1 MSLLDAS
8 QYQLLASGMVVTLQL
23 FLVSWV
29 MAFTIAVT
37 LVVVRA
43 TNLAPC
49 RWLVDAYVEYH
60 RNVPL
65 LVQVLFWYFGMPEL
79 LPEGFRMWLYQHNAE
94 MSLAA
99 IALALGSA
107 AYIAEDIRS
116 GLRAIPG
123 TQFEAARALGASYLQ
138 CMRFVIVPQAVRI
151 SIPPLV
157 GRALLLFKNTSVAMA
172 IGVMELTYQAREIE
186 NETYRTFA
194 TFGAATLMYLLGSFL
209 IMLIG
214 SRIYARYRLNREA
227 TVLDLLSQY
236 WPTLLVGQY

>member
-8 QYQLLASGMVVTLQL
+8 QYQLLASGMLVTVQL
-23 FLVSWV
+23 FLVAWV

-49 RWLVDAYVEYH
+49 RWVVDAYVEYH

-79 LPEGFRMWLYQHNAE
+79 LPEGFRMWLYEHNAE

-107 AYIAEDIRS
+107 AYISEDIRS

-194 TFGAATLMYLLGSFL
+194 TFGAATIMYLLGSFL
-209 IMLIG
+209 IMAVG
-214 SRIYARYRLNREA
+214 SRIYARYRLNRGGHGA
-227 TVLDLLSQY
+227 
-236 WPTLLVGQY
+236 

>member
-1 MSLLDAS
+1 MSLLDVS
-8 QYQLLASGMVVTLQL
+8 QYQLLAGGMVVTLQL

-214 SRIYARYRLNREA
+214 SRIYARYRLNRGGHGA
-227 TVLDLLSQY
+227 
-236 WPTLLVGQY
+236 

>member
-1 MSLLDAS
+1 MFFLDAHYLS
-8 QYQLLASGMVVTLQL
+8 QLADGMMTTVQL
-23 FLVSWV
+23 FLVAWV
-29 MAFTIAVT
+29 LAFTLAVL
-37 LVVVRA
+37 LVVIRT

-49 RWLVDAYVEYH
+49 RWFVDAYVEYH

-79 LPEGFRMWLYQHNAE
+79 LPEGVRGWLYQHNAE
-94 MSLAA
+94 LSLAA
-99 IALALGSA
+99 IALGLGSA

-123 TQFEAARALGASYLQ
+123 TQFEAARALGSSYLQ
-138 CMRFVIVPQAVRI
+138 CMRHVIVPQALRI

-172 IGVMELTYQAREIE
+172 IGVVELTYQAREIE

-209 IMLIG
+209 LMFIG
-214 SRIYARYRLNREA
+214 SRVYARYNIGSGGRRA
-227 TVLDLLSQY
+227 
-236 WPTLLVGQY
+236 

>member
-1 MSLLDAS
+1 LAWAARLQEIDRFMSLLDAS
-8 QYQLLASGMVVTLQL
+8 QYQLLASGMLVTVQL
-23 FLVSWV
+23 FLVAWV

-49 RWLVDAYVEYH
+49 RWVVDAYVEYH

-79 LPEGFRMWLYQHNAE
+79 LPEGFRMWLYEHNAE

-194 TFGAATLMYLLGSFL
+194 TFGAATIMYLLGSFL
-209 IMLIG
+209 IMAIG
-214 SRIYARYRLNREA
+214 SRIYARYRLNRGGHGA
-227 TVLDLLSQY
+227 
-236 WPTLLVGQY
+236 

>member
-8 QYQLLASGMVVTLQL
+8 QYQLLVSGMVVTLQL

-214 SRIYARYRLNREA
+214 SRIYARYRLNRGGHGA
-227 TVLDLLSQY
+227 
-236 WPTLLVGQY
+236 

>member
-116 GLRAIPG
+116 GLRAIPS

-214 SRIYARYRLNREA
+214 SRIYARYRLNRGGHGA
-227 TVLDLLSQY
+227 
-236 WPTLLVGQY
+236 

>member
-8 QYQLLASGMVVTLQL
+8 QYQLLLSGMGVTLQL

-79 LPEGFRMWLYQHNAE
+79 LPEGFRLWLYQHNAE

-194 TFGAATLMYLLGSFL
+194 TFGAATIMYLLGSFL

-214 SRIYARYRLNREA
+214 SRIYARYRLNRGGHGA
-227 TVLDLLSQY
+227 
-236 WPTLLVGQY
+236 

>member
-1 MSLLDAS
+1 MSFLDAS
-8 QYQLLASGMVVTLQL
+8 QYQLLLSGMAVTVQL
-23 FLVSWV
+23 FLVAWV
-29 MAFTIAVT
+29 MAFSIAVT

-49 RWLVDAYVEYH
+49 RWVVDAYVEYH

-214 SRIYARYRLNREA
+214 SRIYARYRLNRGGHGA
-227 TVLDLLSQY
+227 
-236 WPTLLVGQY
+236 

>member
-8 QYQLLASGMVVTLQL
+8 QYQLLASGMLVTVQL
-23 FLVSWV
+23 FLVAWV

-49 RWLVDAYVEYH
+49 RWVVDAYVEYH

-79 LPEGFRMWLYQHNAE
+79 LPEGFRMWLYEHNAE

-138 CMRFVIVPQAVRI
+138 CMRFVILPQAVRI

-194 TFGAATLMYLLGSFL
+194 TFGAATIMYLLGSFL
-209 IMLIG
+209 IMAVG
-214 SRIYARYRLNREA
+214 SRIYARYRLNRGGHGA
-227 TVLDLLSQY
+227 
-236 WPTLLVGQY
+236 

>member
-8 QYQLLASGMVVTLQL
+8 QYQLLASGMAVTLQL

-49 RWLVDAYVEYH
+49 RWVVDAYVEYH

-79 LPEGFRMWLYQHNAE
+79 LPEGFRLWLYQHNAE

-214 SRIYARYRLNREA
+214 SRIYARYRLNRGGHGA
-227 TVLDLLSQY
+227 
-236 WPTLLVGQY
+236 

>member
-1 MSLLDAS
+1 MNLLDAT
-8 QYQLLASGMVVTLQL
+8 QYQQLLSGMVVTVQL
-23 FLVSWV
+23 FLVAWV
-29 MAFTIAVT
+29 MAFAIAVT

-194 TFGAATLMYLLGSFL
+194 TFGAATIMYLLGSFL
-209 IMLIG
+209 IMFIG
-214 SRIYARYRLNREA
+214 SRIYDRYRLSRGGRNA
-227 TVLDLLSQY
+227 
-236 WPTLLVGQY
+236 

>member
-8 QYQLLASGMVVTLQL
+8 QYQLLLSGMAITVQL
-23 FLVSWV
+23 FLVAWV
-29 MAFTIAVT
+29 LAFSIAVT

-49 RWLVDAYVEYH
+49 RWVVDAYVEYH

-79 LPEGFRMWLYQHNAE
+79 LPEGVRLWLYDHNAE

-99 IALALGSA
+99 IALGLGSA

-138 CMRFVIVPQAVRI
+138 CMRFVIVPQALRI

-194 TFGAATLMYLLGSFL
+194 TFGAATIMYLLGSFL
-209 IMLIG
+209 IMAIG
-214 SRIYARYRLNREA
+214 SRIYARYRLNRGGHGA
-227 TVLDLLSQY
+227 
-236 WPTLLVGQY
+236 

>member
-1 MSLLDAS
+1 MLTT
-8 QYQLLASGMVVTLQL
+8 VQL

-29 MAFTIAVT
+29 LAFTLAVL
-37 LVVVRA
+37 LVVIRS
-43 TNLAPC
+43 TELWPC
-49 RWLVDAYVEYH
+49 RLFVSAYVEYH

-79 LPEGFRMWLYQHNAE
+79 LPEVVREWLYAHNAE
-94 MSLAA
+94 LSLAA
-99 IALALGSA
+99 IALGLGSA

-194 TFGAATLMYLLGSFL
+194 TFGAATLMYLLGSIL

-214 SRIYARYRLNREA
+214 SRN
-227 TVLDLLSQY
+227 
-236 WPTLLVGQY
+236 

>member
-8 QYQLLASGMVVTLQL
+8 QYQLLFSGMGVTLQL

-194 TFGAATLMYLLGSFL
+194 TFGAATIMYLLGSFL

-214 SRIYARYRLNREA
+214 SRIYARYRLNQGGHGA
-227 TVLDLLSQY
+227 
-236 WPTLLVGQY
+236 

>member
-8 QYQLLASGMVVTLQL
+8 QYQLLFSGMVVTVQL
-23 FLVSWV
+23 FLVAWV
-29 MAFTIAVT
+29 MAFAIAVT

-49 RWLVDAYVEYH
+49 RWVVDAYVEYH

-79 LPEGFRMWLYQHNAE
+79 LPEGLRLWLYDHNAE

-138 CMRFVIVPQAVRI
+138 CMRFVIVPQALRI

-194 TFGAATLMYLLGSFL
+194 TFGAATIMYLLGSFL
-209 IMLIG
+209 IMAVG
-214 SRIYARYRLNREA
+214 SRIYARYRLNRGGHGA
-227 TVLDLLSQY
+227 
-236 WPTLLVGQY
+236 

>member
-214 SRIYARYRLNREA
+214 SRIYACYRLNRGGHGA
-227 TVLDLLSQY
+227 
-236 WPTLLVGQY
+236 

>member
-29 MAFTIAVT
+29 MAFTIAVM

-214 SRIYARYRLNREA
+214 SRIYARYRLNRGGHGA
-227 TVLDLLSQY
+227 
-236 WPTLLVGQY
+236 

>member
-8 QYQLLASGMVVTLQL
+8 QYQLLVSGMGVTLQL

-194 TFGAATLMYLLGSFL
+194 TFGAATIMYLLGSFL

-214 SRIYARYRLNREA
+214 SRIYARYRLNRGGHGA
-227 TVLDLLSQY
+227 
-236 WPTLLVGQY
+236 

>member
-79 LPEGFRMWLYQHNAE
+79 LPEGFRMWLYQHDAE

-214 SRIYARYRLNREA
+214 SRIYARYRLNRGGHGA
-227 TVLDLLSQY
+227 
-236 WPTLLVGQY
+236 

>member
-1 MSLLDAS
+1 MNLLDAT
-8 QYQLLASGMVVTLQL
+8 QYQQLLSGMVVTVQL
-23 FLVSWV
+23 FLVAWV
-29 MAFTIAVT
+29 MAFAIAVT

-138 CMRFVIVPQAVRI
+138 CMRFVIVPQALRI

-194 TFGAATLMYLLGSFL
+194 TFGAATIMYLLGSFL
-209 IMLIG
+209 IMALG
-214 SRIYARYRLNREA
+214 SRIYARYRLNRGGHGA
-227 TVLDLLSQY
+227 
-236 WPTLLVGQY
+236 

>member
-8 QYQLLASGMVVTLQL
+8 QYQLLASGMLVTLQL

-214 SRIYARYRLNREA
+214 SRIYARYRLNRGGHGA
-227 TVLDLLSQY
+227 
-236 WPTLLVGQY
+236 

>member
-8 QYQLLASGMVVTLQL
+8 QYQLLLSGMGVTLQL

-194 TFGAATLMYLLGSFL
+194 TFGAATIMYLLGSFL

-214 SRIYARYRLNREA
+214 SRIYARYRLNRGGHGA
-227 TVLDLLSQY
+227 
-236 WPTLLVGQY
+236 

>member
-8 QYQLLASGMVVTLQL
+8 QYQLLLSGMAITVQL
-23 FLVSWV
+23 FLVAWV
-29 MAFTIAVT
+29 LAFSIAVT

-49 RWLVDAYVEYH
+49 RWVVDAYVEYH

-79 LPEGFRMWLYQHNAE
+79 LPEGVRLWLYDHNAE

-99 IALALGSA
+99 IALGLGSA

-138 CMRFVIVPQAVRI
+138 CMRFVIVPQALRI

-172 IGVMELTYQAREIE
+172 IGVMGLTYQAREIE

-194 TFGAATLMYLLGSFL
+194 TFGAATIMYLLGSFL
-209 IMLIG
+209 IMALG
-214 SRIYARYRLNREA
+214 SRIYARYRLNRGGHGA
-227 TVLDLLSQY
+227 
-236 WPTLLVGQY
+236 